1 MFLLFG
7 IVLTLFFSSDLFYVR
22 SIAARGN
29 DFLSREE
36 IFAFADIVDTHMF
49 WLDPAQIRRN
59 LLRSASIAD
68 VTIELGW
75 PPHLIT
81 VLLQERQP
89 ALVWTEAGEATWI
102 DIQGRVMP
110 ARSAMPEV
118 LRVTVAAN
126 AFSPRANANLAD
138 LDSDAVLGA
147 LRLGEILPQGQALD
161 YDPIKGFGFTNERGW
176 QVWMGRDDSAG
187 MSRKLHEYQAYRAN
201 LVSRGI
207 EVAELNIANPDAPYY
222 KLLWGL

>member
-7 IVLTLFFSSDLFYVR
+7 IALTLFFSSDLFYVR
-22 SIAARGN
+22 TIAARGN

-49 WLDPAQIRRN
+49 WLDPEQIRQN

-81 VLLQERQP
+81 ALLQERQP
-89 ALVWTEAGEATWI
+89 ALLWTAAGDETWI

-118 LRVTVAAN
+118 LRVNVALD
-126 AFSPRANANLAD
+126 AFSGQAAAD
-138 LDSDAVLGA
+138 VAELQSEYVLGA
-147 LRLGEILPQGQALD
+147 LRLGETLAPGQALD
-161 YDPIKGFGFTNERGW
+161 YDPIMGFGFTNERGW
-176 QVWMGRDDSAG
+176 QVWMGMDDSAG
-187 MSRKLHEYQAYRAN
+187 MNRKLVEYQAYLDN

-207 EVAELNIANPDAPYY
+207 EVAELNIANPDAPFY